1 MTSGGQHAHLNLPRV
16 IFAVGLCEV
25 RGVQL
30 FPWEPARP
38 ETSNI
43 RRNPVDTISRHARK
57 SCLELQNTL
66 LALY

>member
-1 MTSGGQHAHLNLPRV
+1 MTLGGQHAHLNLARV

-30 FPWEPARP
+30 SPWESDRP

-43 RRNPVDTISRHARK
+43 RRNPVDTILRHAIK
-57 SCLELQNTL
+57 GCLGLQNAL
-66 LALY
+66 LAMC